1 MHFFN
6 FQVLSVQFCV
16 QIPDSTFE
24 ILKDFW
30 GSVTLGACLSFLVM
44 LTGCP
49 LTPSIA
55 EEVEFSLPQEAFP
68 LRHEI
73 VEHATAPEPPAEKAE
88 SPQASG
94 GETESVCLTP
104 MESFSLISVSQLLFQ
119 PRLLPGFFNA
129 IVKDTLA
136 YYAEQGDVQM
146 AVSALIVLGERI
158 RKEVDELTQVRRAPR
173 SFFN

>member
-1 MHFFN
+1 MQYFEYVLNSWFHVLKVFF
-6 FQVLSVQFCV
+6 
-16 QIPDSTFE
+16 
-24 ILKDFW
+24 
-30 GSVTLGACLSFLVM
+30 LGLNYFVRI
-44 LTGCP
+44 TGCL
-49 LTPSIA
+49 LTSSAA
-55 EEVEFSLPQEAFP
+55 EEAEFSLPQEAFP

-73 VEHATAPEPPAEKAE
+73 VEHATAPELPAEKAE

-94 GETESVCLTP
+94 GETETVCLTP

-158 RKEVDELTQVRRAPR
+158 RKEIDELTQVRRAAR
-173 SFFN
+173 TF